1 MLPIKHIIQV
11 VTLLYAGLLTFQ
23 PNDVERG
30 SENFVGKHQVVEL
43 LKMGSHHRL
52 TSLVVF
58 RPEIL
63 NKQQFLGYGPVIVC
77 HLELLTS
84 ATAEIKGRR
93 KVK

>member
-30 SENFVGKHQVVEL
+30 SDNFVGMYQVVEL
-43 LKMGSHHRL
+43 LKMGSDHCMI
-52 TSLVVF
+52 SLVRF
-58 RPEIL
+58 HPQIL

-77 HLELLTS
+77 HLE
-84 ATAEIKGRR
+84 
-93 KVK
+93 